1 MKISGDDHGGDTMKN
16 THCRICGRELF
27 PDILLELKNMPAAAQ
42 NFPTAET
49 LADDHGIDLELRQ
62 CSCCGVVQLT
72 NPPVPYFRDVIRA
85 AGCSPEMHGFRLKQF
100 SEWIRKFQL
109 ENAKILEVG
118 CGKGEY
124 LEIMREAGGKVY
136 GTEHLGGS
144 VQVCREH
151 GLEVEQI
158 YFEHGNEKLK
168 NGPFGGFFI
177 LNWLEHIP
185 DLGTFLTAVRGNLE
199 DNAAG
204 LIEVPDFNM
213 MVKRG
218 DIADFTADHLY
229 YFDEDSFCLMLR
241 NNGFDVID
249 CRSVWHD
256 CSISVQVRKRPVTRL
271 LEFDENRQIL
281 LENINQYLD
290 RYERV
295 AIWGASHTALAVMAM
310 ADLGKKICYVVDSA
324 PFKQNHYTHASH
336 LPICSP
342 QKLIDDPV
350 DAVIVMCSG
359 YSEEVAKMIRNNIS
373 PTLPITILCKNKL
386 CDVKPRKPRE

>member
-1 MKISGDDHGGDTMKN
+1 MKN

-27 PDILLELKNMPAAAQ
+27 PEILLELKNMPAAAQ
-42 NFPTAET
+42 NFPTEET

-62 CSCCGVVQLT
+62 CSCCGVIQLT

-85 AGCSPEMHGFRLKQF
+85 AGCSPEMREFRMKQF
-100 SEWIRKFQL
+100 SEWINEFQL
-109 ENAKILEVG
+109 QNAKILEVG

-136 GTEHLGGS
+136 GTEHLEES
-144 VQVCREH
+144 VRVCREH
-151 GLEVEQI
+151 NLNVEQI

-185 DLGTFLTAVRGNLE
+185 DLGSFLKAVRENLE

-229 YFDEDSFCLMLR
+229 YFDEDSFCSMLQ
-241 NNGFDVID
+241 NNGFDVIA
-249 CRSVWHD
+249 CKTVWHD
-256 CSISVQVRKRPVTRL
+256 CNISVEVRKRSVNRL
-271 LEFDENRQIL
+271 HRFDENRQIL
-281 LENINQYLD
+281 LDNINHFLN

-310 ADLGKKICYVVDSA
+310 ADLGNRICYVVDSA

-336 LPICSP
+336 LPIFSP
-342 QKLIDDPV
+342 KKLIEDPV

-359 YSEEVAKMIRNNIS
+359 YSEEVADLIRKNIS
-373 PTLPITILCKNKL
+373 PSLPIAILYKNKL
-386 CDVKPRKPRE
+386 CDINPENAPGR